1 MSLALSSSKI
11 EAFDGGLVA
20 GALLSTLFSMMGVG
34 GASMDLMVA
43 VVSVGGR
50 AVSFC
55 SSVTGVVGVVDSV
68 EVMVTVGQLDRRVV
82 DSVVAFSG
90 TTAGRVVDS
99 VDNSVVVTAVHLGGL
114 VSVLFSLMGA
124 GVVLDSVVDLVV
136 DSVVD
141 WVMVF
146 SVGQLGCLVI
156 GGGAGAVDL
165 VVDSEGGVLSI
176 CAGAGA
182 VVDSVVDSVADL
194 VVDVAEVLS
203 VCVVSDNG

>member
-1 MSLALSSSKI
+1 M
-11 EAFDGGLVA
+11 
-20 GALLSTLFSMMGVG
+20 
-34 GASMDLMVA
+34 
-43 VVSVGGR
+43 
-50 AVSFC
+50 
-55 SSVTGVVGVVDSV
+55 
-68 EVMVTVGQLDRRVV
+68 
-82 DSVVAFSG
+82 
-90 TTAGRVVDS
+90 
-99 VDNSVVVTAVHLGGL
+99 
-114 VSVLFSLMGA
+114 
-124 GVVLDSVVDLVV
+124 

-146 SVGQLGCLVI
+146 SVGQLGGEVFSSCLVM
-156 GGGAGAVDL
+156 GGAGVVDLGAVDL

>member
-20 GALLSTLFSMMGVG
+20 GTLLSTLFSMMGVG

-99 VDNSVVVTAVHLGGL
+99 VDDLVVVTAVRLGGRV
-114 VSVLFSLMGA
+114 VSVCFP
-124 GVVLDSVVDLVV
+124 
-136 DSVVD
+136 
-141 WVMVF
+141 F
-146 SVGQLGCLVI
+146 CFP
-156 GGGAGAVDL
+156 
-165 VVDSEGGVLSI
+165 
-176 CAGAGA
+176 
-182 VVDSVVDSVADL
+182 
-194 VVDVAEVLS
+194 
-203 VCVVSDNG
+203 